1 MGEIVALEH
10 GLLSRVKVIL
20 SLPLYRLPAKSVAD
34 ETDAIIVDDIA
45 EL

>member
-1 MGEIVALEH
+1 M
-10 GLLSRVKVIL
+10 L
-20 SLPLYRLPAKSVAD
+20 SLPLYIGASAKSVAD